1 MLIALVNY
9 RSQLIESNSKMKLMK
24 TLKIITFSL
33 ILPLLLYSCNKN
45 EFAPEIVDQEFT
57 LDENSPAGTIIG
69 KVQATDQDDG
79 QILAFEIIDGNDE
92 GICEIQSN
100 GSLEVSDPS
109 NLDFES
115 ITQLILT
122 ISVSDGHKKEPF
134 ESAAKVRI
142 NIQDVNEFAPE
153 IASQEYIIDENP
165 NNGQEIGLLV
175 ASDQESHQILTYQIL
190 ESDDSEYISIDS
202 ITGMLSVLDSAGF
215 DYESNQILTVKV
227 SVRDDHE
234 NSLSATAD
242 ISIHLND
249 LLEEKHLELT
259 LRPDAASGKDAVV
272 SAIVPDNNYGTLE
285 ELLLYAWTQD
295 GILNVSR
302 SIIDFDLASIPT
314 DARID
319 SAFLSLYF
327 NPGSAYASQ
336 HSGETNFT
344 IQRLVSEWD
353 ESTVTWSSQPAP
365 TYTNIVYMDRASSP
379 FQDFPGMEI
388 TALIQDYT
396 SDPVNSHGLVLKF
409 VDEAP
414 YKNLILSS
422 SDHPIEYFR
431 PKLEVYYTILE

>member
-1 MLIALVNY
+1 
-9 RSQLIESNSKMKLMK
+9 MKLMK

-249 LLEEKHLELT
+249 LLEEKHLFSH
-259 LRPDAASGKDAVV
+259 LR
-272 SAIVPDNNYGTLE
+272 
-285 ELLLYAWTQD
+285 
-295 GILNVSR
+295 
-302 SIIDFDLASIPT
+302 
-314 DARID
+314 
-319 SAFLSLYF
+319 
-327 NPGSAYASQ
+327 
-336 HSGETNFT
+336 
-344 IQRLVSEWD
+344 
-353 ESTVTWSSQPAP
+353 
-365 TYTNIVYMDRASSP
+365 
-379 FQDFPGMEI
+379 
-388 TALIQDYT
+388 
-396 SDPVNSHGLVLKF
+396 
-409 VDEAP
+409 
-414 YKNLILSS
+414 
-422 SDHPIEYFR
+422 
-431 PKLEVYYTILE
+431 